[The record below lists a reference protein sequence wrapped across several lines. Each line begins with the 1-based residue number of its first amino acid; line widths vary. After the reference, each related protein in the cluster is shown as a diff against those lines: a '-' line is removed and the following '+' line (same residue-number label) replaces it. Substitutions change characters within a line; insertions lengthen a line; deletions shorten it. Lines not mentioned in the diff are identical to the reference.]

1 MLRLKGERDDDTLR
15 EDEVRPRLVDI
26 EETDEL
32 TGKDVFPGDESNE
45 DTGYLEYDSGRPGR
59 SIPFRGFAIATAAF
73 APTFLLIFFGLPY
86 LVGSAVPARPP
97 SASVAS
103 PAPEIDPKAFPSPS
117 EAARGDLR
125 SGLDSRSGLGDARG
139 GLGGRMTTDPFRS
152 TPPVSDE
159 PKAEPSRVESP
170 KVDTKVDTKV
180 ESPKVDTKVE
190 SPKVDTKVEERA
202 AAVAPEPVPSLPPS
216 LPRRTAPTAP
226 PIAPQPRVPEAS
238 RSAATV
244 PPPSAEPRAA
254 VEPRRAAREP
264 RDWTPAAAFT
274 DRAAAS
280 RLASS
285 IERQGYPVEIRQD
298 ASSSRP
304 WVVWIGAQPS
314 GGSRRR

>member
-32 TGKDVFPGDESNE
+32 TGKDVFPVDESNEDE

-59 SIPFRGFAIATAAF
+59 SLPFRGFAIATAAF

-86 LVGSAVPARPP
+86 LVGSAVPARTP

-103 PAPEIDPKAFPSPS
+103 PAPEIDPKAFPSSS
-117 EAARGDLR
+117 EAVRG
-125 SGLDSRSGLGDARG
+125 DSRSGLDLRTGLGDPRG
-139 GLGGRMTTDPFRS
+139 SLGGRMTTDPSRS
-152 TPPVSDE
+152 TPPVPDE
-159 PKAEPSRVESP
+159 PKVEPSRVESP
-170 KVDTKVDTKV
+170 KL
-180 ESPKVDTKVE
+180 ESKI
-190 SPKVDTKVEERA
+190 EERA
-202 AAVAPEPVPSLPPS
+202 TAVAPEPVPSLPPA
-216 LPRRTAPTAP
+216 RTAPTMP
-226 PIAPQPRVPEAS
+226 PITPEPRVPEPS

-244 PPPSAEPRAA
+244 PPPAAEPRAA
-254 VEPRRAAREP
+254 VEWRRAPREP

-285 IERQGYPVEIRQD
+285 IEKQGYPVEIRQD